1 MKRIIILL
9 LAVLLVACIDVETDN
24 GNTDPDDDFKPPKM
38 TRGLLWVRKN
48 PMFISGLNVSMGEP
62 PARFVQAYFNKF
74 HATAVH
80 LWADGLPREMDA
92 WADAGYRKF
101 RFVSWLQYDGTS
113 ADGGKLIGGYAP
125 GAPGRI
131 GYQVGDEPAWGCP
144 SRQCAMR
151 NIRLMH
157 AGLNA
162 VRNKDPNAL
171 IYLNFKMSDFVHDLL
186 NYYLGQ
192 MDGDIISH
200 DHYTRS
206 SSAYEALEI
215 FRRAGLDHDKPYW
228 RYLRSYYDRDDP
240 EAITE
245 SDMRWNAFSGIL
257 YGYTGHTWFFYN
269 IGTDDDLDP
278 SLFESADTFNTPKTA
293 LWRIAAKINTEMHNL
308 GRSITQLTSSA
319 VCYIPKISFLL
330 PKGTTKWKQ
339 GAGGDPYITDIKR
352 KNDSSLL
359 DISVGFFRDD
369 KGEYYFMVQNV
380 SHTHGSWPVS
390 EGKTDTIRI
399 TFDFSDAPQGTGRS
413 SLLTLNKL
421 NGKVETLLLNQIDGD
436 RGYLDV
442 TLAPGDP
449 ILLKY
454 ATGAPFAIR

>member
-9 LAVLLVACIDVETDN
+9 LAILLVACIEIETDDDD
-24 GNTDPDDDFKPPKM
+24 DPDDDFNPPKM

-48 PMFISGLNVSMGEP
+48 PMFISGLNISMGEP
-62 PARFVQAYFNKF
+62 HSRFVRAYFNKF
-74 HATAVH
+74 RATAVH

-92 WADAGYRKF
+92 WADAGHPKF
-101 RFVSWLQYDGTS
+101 RFVSWVKDDGNS
-113 ADGGKLIGGYAP
+113 WDGGKLIGGYPA
-125 GAPGRI
+125 GIPGRI
-131 GYQVGDEPAWGCP
+131 GYQIGDEPARDCS
-144 SRQCAMR
+144 SRECAMR

-157 AGLNA
+157 SGLNA

-171 IYLNFKMSDFVHDLL
+171 IYLNFQMSNFVHDLL
-186 NYYLGQ
+186 TYYSGQ
-192 MDGDIISH
+192 MDGDVISY

-215 FRRAGLDHDKPYW
+215 FRRAGRDNDKPYW
-228 RYLRSYYDRDDP
+228 RYLKSYYDQDDP
-240 EAITE
+240 DAITK

-269 IGTDDDLDP
+269 ISADDDLDP
-278 SLFESADTFNTPKTA
+278 ALFESEDSFNASPTA
-293 LWRIAAKINTEMHNL
+293 LWGIAAQINTEMRNL

-319 VCYIPKISFLL
+319 VRYIPKIPFLL
-330 PKGTTKWKQ
+330 PKKTTKWKK
-339 GAGGDPYITDIKR
+339 GAGGDSYITDIKP

-369 KGEYYFMVQNV
+369 NGEYYFMVQNV

-390 EGKTDTIRI
+390 EGKTDIIRI
-399 TFDFSDAPQGTGRS
+399 SFDFSEAPRGTSRS

-421 NGKVETLLLNQIDGD
+421 NGKVQTLSLTQSDGD
-436 RGYLDV
+436 GGYLDI
-442 TLAPGDP
+442 TLAAGDP

-454 ATGAPFAIR
+454 STGAPFAIR